1 MSTVP
6 GCGADNERMDLSLSS
21 FTIPTLY
28 RLGERSLVLKGSRL
42 RRGIYRVLESLS
54 RNKAEAAR
62 RAFASASSQPAYL
75 DAAELD
81 KFITRY
87 YRNVNTRCDKR
98 FPAEKA
104 EERAAEV
111 IQNTRRGRFSGPDKF
126 LDIACGDG
134 LTADAIARLGVD
146 VTAIDLAD
154 SRFVGS
160 CTFHQMDAGS
170 MKFDDNTFDVV

>member
-6 GCGADNERMDLSLSS
+6 GCGADNDRMDLSLSS

-42 RRGIYRVLESLS
+42 RRGIYRALESLS
-54 RNKAEAAR
+54 RNKAKAAR
-62 RAFASASSQPAYL
+62 RSFASASSQPAYL

-81 KFITRY
+81 KFIERY
-87 YRNVNTRCDKR
+87 FRDVNTRCDMR

-111 IQNTRRGRFSGPDKF
+111 TQNTRPVRFS
-126 LDIACGDG
+126 
-134 LTADAIARLGVD
+134 
-146 VTAIDLAD
+146 
-154 SRFVGS
+154 
-160 CTFHQMDAGS
+160 
-170 MKFDDNTFDVV
+170 